1 VVPGEKEVVV
11 RTRLW
16 GIVVAVGVAMG
27 GQPQGCEQ
35 TGKGE
40 MLEPFEYLT
49 REEGYQ
55 SPVPGDVT
63 LYQTNGPVT
72 AGSVQA
78 LAEGA
83 DGTIY
88 AGTFGDGIYIKR
100 RDVDL
105 WTPAEQGPADR
116 FLMTLTTTPEGAVFA
131 GTIQGGMFRSED
143 GGRHWVASGE
153 GIGPEQVASIL
164 HDPRS
169 GLLYAGTGSGVFKSA
184 DRGRRWA
191 AANSGLELTLARS
204 LALGPDGTLY
214 TGTGGNGLFA
224 SADHGAKWRPINEG
238 LFDERGLRENF
249 IRVLAVDGSGAI
261 YAGSFGGGVFKTADQ
276 GRHWTPANEGL
287 TNLSIRGLVVGPDA
301 VYAGTGDGVFQSVN
315 GGRRWESISEGMPNT
330 NVQSLLLTRDGTMY
344 VGTSGGVAV
353 RDVKGKWRTID
364 RGLLFPGVNV
374 LVADARRGLFAGT
387 RTNGLYRSKDGGQSW
402 GPFND
407 GIDSRTIRA
416 LVVDSAGVQYA
427 ATPEVIYRAD
437 WAKSRWAPE
446 TEGVSGSPIALVAGT
461 NRLYAATSSGL
472 FVRDPGASAWS
483 AVTFDPASGPVRDVE
498 LTPDDRVVALT
509 EREVFAHEDDGR
521 WISLGV
527 PMASEE
533 VLGVAAGRSIY
544 AWTERTVYRH
554 RGSSKGWEAV
564 GSGLP
569 RGVAIRALARDDGGR
584 DDVLLVATSAGVW
597 WSLGGREW
605 RPTHGAFPVVPFET
619 IAVADT
625 GLIMAGSHEHGVFV
639 GVNLAAKRSFFSL
652 R

>member
-1 VVPGEKEVVV
+1 M

-35 TGKGE
+35 TGNGK

-55 SPVPGDVT
+55 TPVPGDVT

-88 AGTFGDGIYIKR
+88 AGTFGDGVYIKR
-100 RDVDL
+100 RDADL
-105 WTPAEQGPADR
+105 WTPAEQGPTDR
-116 FLMTLTTTPEGAVFA
+116 FLMTLATTPDGAVFA
-131 GTIQGGMFRSED
+131 GTIQGGMFRSDD
-143 GGRHWVASGE
+143 GGRRWVASGE

-184 DRGRRWA
+184 DRGRRWE

-204 LALGPDGTLY
+204 LVLGPDGTLY

-224 SADHGAKWRPINEG
+224 SADKGAKWRLINEG

-261 YAGSFGGGVFKTADQ
+261 YAGSFGGGVFKTTDQ
-276 GRHWTPANEGL
+276 GRHWVPANEGL
-287 TNLSIRGLVVGPDA
+287 TNLSIRGLAVGPDA
-301 VYAGTGDGVFQSVN
+301 VYAGTGDGVFHSVN
-315 GGRRWESISEGMPNT
+315 GGRRWESISEGMPNR
-330 NVQSLLLTRDGTMY
+330 NVQSLLLARDGAVY
-344 VGTSGGVAV
+344 AGTSAGVAV
-353 RDVKGKWRTID
+353 RDVNGKWRTID
-364 RGLLFPGVNV
+364 RGLLFPGVNT
-374 LVADARRGLFAGT
+374 LAADARRGLFAGT
-387 RTNGLYRSKDGGQSW
+387 HSNGLYRSKDGGQSW

-407 GIDSRTIRA
+407 GIDSRTIRS
-416 LVVDSAGVQYA
+416 LVVDSKGVQYA

-437 WAKSRWAPE
+437 WTKSRWVPDI
-446 TEGVSGSPIALVAGT
+446 EGLSGSPIELVAGT
-461 NRLYAATSSGL
+461 NFLYAATSSGL
-472 FVRDPGASAWS
+472 FTRALGASAWM
-483 AVTFDPASGPVRDVE
+483 AVALAPSSGPVRDVA
-498 LTPDDRVVALT
+498 LTPDDRIVVLT
-509 EREVFAHEDDGR
+509 SREVFTRDDGDR
-521 WISLGV
+521 WTSLGT
-527 PMASEE
+527 PAASQE
-533 VLGVAAGRSIY
+533 VLGVAAGRSVY
-544 AWTERTVYRH
+544 AWTDRTVYRH
-554 RGSSKGWEAV
+554 GGSSKGWEAV
-564 GSGLP
+564 GADLP
-569 RGVAIRALARDDGGR
+569 RSVVIRALARDEGGR
-584 DDVLLVATSAGVW
+584 DDVLLAATSAGVW
-597 WSLGGREW
+597 WSRGDREW

-639 GVNLAAKRSFFSL
+639 GVNLAAKQGFFGL

>member
-1 VVPGEKEVVV
+1 
-11 RTRLW
+11 
-16 GIVVAVGVAMG
+16 MG

-35 TGKGE
+35 TDQGK

-55 SPVPGDVT
+55 APVPGDVT

-72 AGSVQA
+72 AGSIQA

-88 AGTFGDGIYIKR
+88 AGTFGDGVYIKR
-100 RDVDL
+100 RDADG
-105 WTPAEQGPADR
+105 WTAAEQGPTDR
-116 FLMTLTTTPEGAVFA
+116 FLMTLTATPEGALFA

-153 GIGPEQVASIL
+153 GIGPEQVAAIL

-169 GLLYAGTGSGVFKSA
+169 GLLYAGTGSGVFRSA
-184 DRGRRWA
+184 DLGRQWA

-224 SADHGAKWRPINEG
+224 SADQGAKWRPINEG
-238 LFDERGLRENF
+238 VFDERGLRENF

-261 YAGSFGGGVFKTADQ
+261 YAGSFGGGVFKTTDR
-276 GRHWTPANEGL
+276 GRHWVPANEGL

-301 VYAGTGDGVFQSVN
+301 VYVGTGEGVFRSVN
-315 GGRRWESISEGMPNT
+315 GGRRWDSISEGMPNK
-330 NVQSLLLTRDGTMY
+330 NVQSLLLTRDGILY
-344 VGTSGGVAV
+344 AGTSGGVAV
-353 RDVKGKWRTID
+353 RDASGKWRTID
-364 RGLLFPGVNV
+364 RGLLFPGVSV
-374 LVADARRGLFAGT
+374 LAADPQRGLFAGT

-416 LVVDSAGVQYA
+416 LVVDSNGVQHV

-437 WAKSRWAPE
+437 WTKSRWVLE
-446 TEGVSGSPIALVAGT
+446 TEGLAGAPIALVAGPK
-461 NRLYAATSSGL
+461 NLYAATSSGL
-472 FVRDPGASAWS
+472 FVRALGAESWTAITLEPS
-483 AVTFDPASGPVRDVE
+483 SGPVRDTA
-498 LTPDDRVVALT
+498 LTADDRIVVLT
-509 EREVFAHEDDGR
+509 ARDVFTREDGQR
-521 WISLGV
+521 WMSLGM
-527 PMASEE
+527 PTAGPE
-533 VLGVAAGRSIY
+533 VLGVAAGRSVY
-544 AWTERTVYRH
+544 AWTDRTVYRH
-554 RGSSKGWEAV
+554 RRSPKGWEAV
-564 GSGLP
+564 GGELP
-569 RGVAIRALARDDGGR
+569 RGVVIRELVRGEGGR
-584 DDVLLVATSAGVW
+584 DDVLLAATSAGVW
-597 WSLGGREW
+597 WNHGGREW
-605 RPTHGAFPVVPFET
+605 RPTQGAFPVAPFES

-639 GVNLAAKRSFFSL
+639 GVNLAAKRGLFGL